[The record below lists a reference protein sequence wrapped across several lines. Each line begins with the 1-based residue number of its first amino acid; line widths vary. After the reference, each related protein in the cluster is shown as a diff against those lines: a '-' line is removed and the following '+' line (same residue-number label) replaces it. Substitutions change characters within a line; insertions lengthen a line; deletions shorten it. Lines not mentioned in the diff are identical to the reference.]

1 MMLPS
6 RSPNRAT
13 PEVTRRYWPRACE
26 CQAVRATVARWPASC
41 GAAITSSQTSP
52 ANCSGGFFVVGT
64 DASMFM
70 VSPLESRRSV
80 RRQQHLGRTALI
92 HRLVPLG
99 CLVEGQ
105 REVEDDA
112 GVDLAIPDEL
122 DQLGQ
127 VGAHGSGPA
136 VQVHAREE
144 QLEAVERHV
153 VRDADVS
160 DVPARPRGADGLHHR
175 LLRAYRL
182 DHAVGAQP
190 LREL

>member
-26 CQAVRATVARWPASC
+26 CQAVRAPGAKRTRATVARWPASC

-64 DASMFM
+64 DASMCM
-70 VSPLESRRSV
+70 VSPLECRRSV

-112 GVDLAIPDEL
+112 GVDLAVPDEL

-136 VQVHAREE
+136 
-144 QLEAVERHV
+144 
-153 VRDADVS
+153 
-160 DVPARPRGADGLHHR
+160 
-175 LLRAYRL
+175 
-182 DHAVGAQP
+182 
-190 LREL
+190 